1 MLSLL
6 GPPPICREDF
16 TDDRLADILHVLSQ
30 DQAWQ
35 ESELFQLSEWV
46 LKRLKAI
53 ETANC

>member
-16 TDDRLADILHVLSQ
+16 TDDRLADILHDLSQ

-35 ESELFQLSEWV
+35 E
-46 LKRLKAI
+46 
-53 ETANC
+53 